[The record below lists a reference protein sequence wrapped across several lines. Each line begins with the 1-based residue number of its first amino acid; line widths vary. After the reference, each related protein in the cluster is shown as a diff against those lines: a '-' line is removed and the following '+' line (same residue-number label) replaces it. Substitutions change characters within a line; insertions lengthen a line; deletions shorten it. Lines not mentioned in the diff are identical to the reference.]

1 MENLEKWSSV
11 MEEQMPRFND
21 VVDRVKSAI
30 SNVEKKEEAK
40 TNHEEMFRIRMQQEM
55 KIQG

>member
-11 MEEQMPRFND
+11 MEEKVPRFND

>member
-1 MENLEKWSSV
+1 
-11 MEEQMPRFND
+11 MPRFND